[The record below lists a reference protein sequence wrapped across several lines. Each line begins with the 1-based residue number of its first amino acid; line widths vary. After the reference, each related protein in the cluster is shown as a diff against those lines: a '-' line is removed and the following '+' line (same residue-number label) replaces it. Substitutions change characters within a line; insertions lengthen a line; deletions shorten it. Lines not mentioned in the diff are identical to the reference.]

1 MTNPQGTTVFVVP
14 VRLGTE
20 VPSLPQPLAR
30 VADDATVAAK
40 PKTLT
45 VLLDPPAAKP
55 AMAVARY
62 MITVTPVAGGRPISR
77 TVIVS
82 GSRVANQSFGGLSGR
97 YRVSVS
103 AVNRQGRV
111 VGTWKTNP
119 ITVK

>member
-1 MTNPQGTTVFVVP
+1 MTNPRGTTVIVVP
-14 VRLGTE
+14 VRFGVK
-20 VPSLPQPLAR
+20 VPALPQPVAR
-30 VADDATVAAK
+30 VADDATVAVK

-45 VLLDPPAAKP
+45 VLLAPRAAKP

-62 MITVTPVAGGRPISR
+62 VITVTPMAGGRPVSR
-77 TVIVS
+77 TIIVS
-82 GSRVANQSFGGLSGR
+82 GSRVVKQSFGGLSGR

-103 AVNRQGRV
+103 AVNRRGRV